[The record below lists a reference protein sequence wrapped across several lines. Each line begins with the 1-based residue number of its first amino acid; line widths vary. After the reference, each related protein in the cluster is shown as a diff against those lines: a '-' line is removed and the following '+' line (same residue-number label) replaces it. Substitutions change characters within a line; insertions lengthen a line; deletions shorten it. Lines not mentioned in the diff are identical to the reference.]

1 MRMSMLAAGVAA
13 LAVVAAGC
21 GEGGSNAEGRTA
33 QGQGQGQGDIAIVR
47 APGKGTADL
56 VAYQPVAGNG
66 SLPGITVQ
74 GSGSARAVPDVA
86 DWSFGVQ
93 SDGATASG
101 ALGETGALARRIVQ
115 ALREAGIAREDIRT
129 EQISLYPRTTDDGRT
144 VIGYSASSSVYV
156 TVRDLDKAGR
166 IVDAAVKAGANQ
178 VSGPALRVAD
188 SRAQYREAV
197 TAALDDARAHA
208 EALAQKAGLTLGSP
222 VAIVENGGGG
232 PPLPVYERAAALDAA
247 VEIEPGVSEITASLT
262 VTFAIS

>member
-1 MRMSMLAAGVAA
+1 MSMLAAGVAA

-21 GEGGSNAEGRTA
+21 GEGGSNAEG
-33 QGQGQGQGDIAIVR
+33 QGQGKGDIAVVG
-47 APGKGTADL
+47 APGTGTADL

-115 ALREAGIAREDIRT
+115 SLREAGIAREDIRT

-208 EALAQKAGLTLGSP
+208 EALAQEAGLTLGSP